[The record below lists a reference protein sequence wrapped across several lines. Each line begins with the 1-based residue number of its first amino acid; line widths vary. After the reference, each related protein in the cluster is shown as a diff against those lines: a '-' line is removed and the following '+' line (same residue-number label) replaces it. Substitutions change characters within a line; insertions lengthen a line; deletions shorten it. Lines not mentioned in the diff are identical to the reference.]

1 MPDYPSPS
9 PAPNQNA
16 GIDQDSLNLVL
27 AGVRRLVDEVLIP
40 AEAETDESGAIPPTV
55 AKQMQEFGLF
65 GLSVPAEYGGLGLSI
80 AQEVAVV
87 FELCRA
93 SPSFRSLIG
102 TTVGVGGKSIAYDG
116 TQAQKDRYLPQIAR
130 GETIV
135 SFCLTEPDSGSDAA
149 GLRTTA
155 QRDGDG
161 GDWLINGTK
170 RFVSNAPIAGLF
182 TVMARSEP
190 GSAGSKG
197 VSAFLVEADT
207 PGLQVQPPWKK
218 MGQNGAA
225 VADVVFDNVR
235 VPAGALLGGREGQGF
250 RTAMKALDAGRIH
263 IAAVAVGLATRLLE
277 EATSYAQE
285 RKQFGEPL
293 AQFQLIQGMLADS
306 ETDRLA
312 ARALVESV
320 AARVDAGERVIR
332 EAAAAKLFATETCWR
347 IADRAVQIHGGYGY
361 MREYPVER
369 LFRDA
374 RLLRLFEGTSQIMQV
389 VIARDLLK

>member
-55 AKQMQEFGLF
+55 AKKMQEFGLF

-235 VPAGALLGGREGQGF
+235 VPAGALLGGREGQGL

>member
-1 MPDYPSPS
+1 M
-9 PAPNQNA
+9 
-16 GIDQDSLNLVL
+16 
-27 AGVRRLVDEVLIP
+27 
-40 AEAETDESGAIPPTV
+40 
-55 AKQMQEFGLF
+55 F

-80 AQEVAVV
+80 TQEVAVV

-235 VPAGALLGGREGQGF
+235 VPAGALLGGREGQGL

>member
-235 VPAGALLGGREGQGF
+235 VPAGALLGGREGQGL